1 MHLSDKYRV
10 AYHRGL
16 TMVRRYNLV
25 CDFKKTYIRTVSVA
39 LFIALNANTAWSQP
53 SADDLSQQLAN
64 PLASLISIP
73 FQSNFD
79 FKAGPDSK
87 GFSYGLNI
95 QPVIPFSLNEDWNVI
110 SRTIIPVAYRDY
122 MPDGSVAGLG
132 DINASFFLSP
142 KQSGP
147 SGLIWGVGPVFLLP
161 TATDDYLGGGKLGL
175 GPTAV
180 ALIQRNDWTIGALG
194 NHVWSVAGSSNRQD
208 ISSSLLQPFVSY
220 NLGHGRSVSLSL
232 DSNYNWEAAQWTL
245 PLNLD
250 ATQVFKIK
258 EQAMSIQI
266 GGRYYADGPS
276 GSAKWG
282 LRTTL
287 TFMFPE

>member
-258 EQAMSIQI
+258 DQAMSIQI

>member
-1 MHLSDKYRV
+1 
-10 AYHRGL
+10 
-16 TMVRRYNLV
+16 MVRRHDLF
-25 CDFKKTYIRTVSVA
+25 CKLKKSYIRTISAA
-39 LFIALNANTAWSQP
+39 LFITAYANTAWSEP

-64 PLASLISIP
+64 PLASLISVP

-79 FKAGPDSK
+79 FKAGRDGK

-110 SRTIIPVAYRDY
+110 SRTIIPIAYRDY
-122 MPDGSVAGLG
+122 TPDGSVAGLG

-147 SGLIWGVGPVFLLP
+147 GGLIWGVGPVFLLP
-161 TATDDYLGGGKLGL
+161 TATDDYLGGGKFGL

-194 NHVWSVAGSSNRQD
+194 NHVWSVTGSSNRQD
-208 ISSSLLQPFVSY
+208 ISSTLLQPFVSY

-232 DSNYNWEAAQWTL
+232 DSNYNWEASQWTL

-250 ATQVFKIK
+250 VTQVFKIK
-258 EQAMSIQI
+258 DQAMSIQV

>member
-1 MHLSDKYRV
+1 
-10 AYHRGL
+10 
-16 TMVRRYNLV
+16 MVHRYNLAWEV
-25 CDFKKTYIRTVSVA
+25 KKPYIRTVSLV
-39 LFIALNANTAWSQP
+39 LFLALNATTAWSQP

-122 MPDGSVAGLG
+122 MPDGSVSGLG
-132 DINASFFLSP
+132 DINASLFLSP

-161 TATDDYLGGGKLGL
+161 TATDDDLGGGKFGL

-180 ALIQRNDWTIGALG
+180 ALIQRNDWTVGALG
-194 NHVWSVAGSSNRQD
+194 NHIWSVAGSSDRQD
-208 ISSSLLQPFVSY
+208 ISSSMLQPFVSY

-232 DSNYNWEAAQWTL
+232 DSTYNWEASQWTL
-245 PLNLD
+245 PINLD

-258 EQAMSIQI
+258 DQAMSIQV
-266 GGRYYADGPS
+266 GGRYYADGPD

>member
-1 MHLSDKYRV
+1 
-10 AYHRGL
+10 
-16 TMVRRYNLV
+16 MVRRYNLV
-25 CDFKKTYIRTVSVA
+25 CDFKKTYIRTVAVA

-95 QPVIPFSLNEDWNVI
+95 QPVIPFSLNEGWNVI
-110 SRTIIPVAYRDY
+110 SRTIIPIAYRDY

-180 ALIQRNDWTIGALG
+180 ALIQRNHWTIGALG

-258 EQAMSIQI
+258 DQAMSIQI